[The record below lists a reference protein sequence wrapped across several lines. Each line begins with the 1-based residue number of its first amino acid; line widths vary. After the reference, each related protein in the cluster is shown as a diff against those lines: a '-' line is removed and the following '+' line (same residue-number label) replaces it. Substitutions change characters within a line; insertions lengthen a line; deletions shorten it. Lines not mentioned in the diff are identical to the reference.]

1 MSATI
6 RGGMELDHESPVLQG
21 LRHRVEPGPIT
32 VMVADDDLLFAEAL
46 AALIGRWEEFS
57 LVGCAS
63 SVAETLE
70 MARRHKPHVILMGV
84 NMNGEDGYDVMR
96 SILRERPDTRL
107 MVIVSHSDK
116 NSLFAVLDAGA
127 CGVGVREE
135 MSADRLRGQI
145 WGMVGGCII
154 FSESLM
160 LRMVEE
166 RGSERASRPA
176 ASQPIPPEPLTKR
189 ESEVLALLMEGLSNA
204 EIGRELF
211 LSEPTV
217 KKSVSRIIDK
227 LHVSNRV
234 QAAVF
239 AARYGLC

>member
-1 MSATI
+1 MNATI
-6 RGGMELDHESPVLQG
+6 RGGMEINHESPVLHD
-21 LRHRVEPGPIT
+21 LRHRAEPDPIT
-32 VMVADDDLLFAEAL
+32 VMVADDDLLFSEAL

-63 SVAETLE
+63 TVAETRE
-70 MARRHKPHVILMGV
+70 MARRHKPRIILLDA
-84 NMNGEDGYDVMR
+84 NMNGEDDYEAMR
-96 SILRERPDTRL
+96 SILRDQPDTRV

-116 NSLFAVLDAGA
+116 NSLFAALDAGA
-127 CGVGVREE
+127 CGVGMREE
-135 MSADRLRGQI
+135 MSADRLRGQM

-154 FSESLM
+154 FAESLM
-160 LRMVEE
+160 QRMVEE
-166 RGSERASRPA
+166 RVSERDTRPA
-176 ASQPIPPEPLTKR
+176 ASQLIPPEPLTKR

-204 EIGRELF
+204 EIGHELF